1 LQHEQREGA
10 VSGSGPIKT
19 PATADR
25 LSAQAD
31 FHEIAAS
38 LYTFPAGLERRDP
51 MPKYVLLANFTDQGI
66 RNIRGTIGRAEA
78 FQAMAE
84 KSGIVMKELCWTLG
98 RHDVVAVFEA
108 ADDES
113 ATALAL
119 SAASLGNVRCETLRA
134 FSFDEMRRTL
144 SKMV

>member
-1 LQHEQREGA
+1 
-10 VSGSGPIKT
+10 
-19 PATADR
+19 
-25 LSAQAD
+25 
-31 FHEIAAS
+31 
-38 LYTFPAGLERRDP
+38 
-51 MPKYVLLANFTDQGI
+51 
-66 RNIRGTIGRAEA
+66 
-78 FQAMAE
+78 MAE

-108 ADDES
+108 PDDES

-134 FSFDEMRRTL
+134 FSFEEMKRVL